1 MIRNIKT
8 DIIYYNSQKDFEFEF
23 TLCAACR
30 MRLLTDIAADNNSL
44 LLSLSRSVSRSQIII
59 LYADLTDDFIRTIAE
74 AIGYNT
80 EELDYDTYG
89 ITSYENRVS
98 IENAVPLVTNE
109 GRFGGL
115 ILESGPQSLI
125 FISSDK
131 AISKEIMKTYVYQYI
146 KDVSEA
152 PTEIVSATTESTQK
166 TEVNSD
172 SFEDTT
178 VVSTQDEETIEEAI
192 NDIDTDTDTEEEPIV
207 DITSETEDINSNSK
221 TEDIISEVFDY
232 EDKYQAIIEN
242 DEPFSNDDISPVK
255 KKVDITSIILTII
268 LLLLVGFI
276 TYLLVIEPLSNGISI
291 IENIK
296 QLFGFGK

>member
-1 MIRNIKT
+1 MIRNIKI

-30 MRLLTDIAADNNSL
+30 MRLLTDIATDNNSL

-59 LYADLTDDFIRTIAE
+59 LYSDLTDNFIKTIAD

-89 ITSYENRVS
+89 ITFYENRAS
-98 IENAVPLVTNE
+98 IENAIPLVTKE

-131 AISKEIMKTYVYQYI
+131 AISKEIMKSYVYQYI
-146 KDVSEA
+146 KDVSET
-152 PTEIVSATTESTQK
+152 PTEPISSVSDSIEKTNVNKNAYQDTTVFSTQSDEITEEIIIETETEAETEQEPVVNIPTEPEEIESNSLIENIVSNTFDYDDEYYDDSK
-166 TEVNSD
+166 IDE
-172 SFEDTT
+172 SFED
-178 VVSTQDEETIEEAI
+178 
-192 NDIDTDTDTEEEPIV
+192 N
-207 DITSETEDINSNSK
+207 NL
-221 TEDIISEVFDY
+221 
-232 EDKYQAIIEN
+232 
-242 DEPFSNDDISPVK
+242 SPVK

-268 LLLLVGFI
+268 LLLLVGVI

-296 QLFGFGK
+296 QLFGLGK

>member
-146 KDVSEA
+146 KDVHY
-152 PTEIVSATTESTQK
+152 
-166 TEVNSD
+166 N
-172 SFEDTT
+172 ED
-178 VVSTQDEETIEEAI
+178 
-192 NDIDTDTDTEEEPIV
+192 
-207 DITSETEDINSNSK
+207 
-221 TEDIISEVFDY
+221 
-232 EDKYQAIIEN
+232 
-242 DEPFSNDDISPVK
+242 
-255 KKVDITSIILTII
+255 
-268 LLLLVGFI
+268 
-276 TYLLVIEPLSNGISI
+276 
-291 IENIK
+291 
-296 QLFGFGK
+296 